1 MQTQFNREW
10 WKMKAY
16 NALAAYLKHPNDNRK
31 QQLHT
36 ALAQYEQMFN
46 RSQGNTG
53 TTAAFPDM
61 ELSMNEY

>member
-16 NALAAYLKHPNDNRK
+16 NALADYLKHPNDDRK

-36 ALAQYEQMFN
+36 TLAQYEQMFN
-46 RSQGNTG
+46 RLQGNTD
-53 TTAAFPDM
+53 TTSPFPDM
-61 ELSMNEY
+61 ELSMNEC